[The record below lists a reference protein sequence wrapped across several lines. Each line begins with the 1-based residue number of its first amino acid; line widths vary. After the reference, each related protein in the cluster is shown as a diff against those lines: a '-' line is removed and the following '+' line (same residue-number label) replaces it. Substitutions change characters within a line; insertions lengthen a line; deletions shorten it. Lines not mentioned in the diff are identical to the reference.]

1 MKKLTATHNP
11 ERQTLVCA
19 AQVEL
24 LMTSALAK
32 GLIVCDIGKGK
43 DK

>member
-1 MKKLTATHNP
+1 MLKATHNP
-11 ERQTLVCA
+11 KWQTLICA

-24 LMTSALAK
+24 LMRIELPK
-32 GLIVCDIGKGK
+32 GLIVCDISKGK